1 MLLSAEL
8 SESAALPIVAGLIT
22 LPLKC
27 LCLNLHNLWIW
38 YLTWWTDF
46 ADVVK
51 VLEVGITL
59 GYVGESNLVTW
70 ILKIWEVFWAEE
82 GEWWRTDTLE
92 LWCWRR
98 LESPMD
104 HEDIKPVHPKGNQ
117 SWVFIGRTDAED
129 GAPIYFGHGYE
140 WPTHGKYSDA
150 GKSWRQEEKGTTEG
164 EMVGWHHRLN
174 GHEFEQTL
182 GDSEGQ
188 GSLMCCSP
196 WGWKEPD
203 MTEQLNNKN
212 INYIHICIMCM

>member
-82 GEWWRTDTLE
+82 GEWWRTDTFE

-104 HEDIKPVHPKGNQ
+104 HEDIKSINPKGNQ
-117 SWVFIGRTDAED
+117 PWIFFGKTDAKAE
-129 GAPIYFGHGYE
+129 ALIL
-140 WPTHGKYSDA
+140 WPPDVKSWLIGKDPDA
-150 GKSWRQEEKGTTEG
+150 GK
-164 EMVGWHHRLN
+164 
-174 GHEFEQTL
+174 
-182 GDSEGQ
+182 D
-188 GSLMCCSP
+188 
-196 WGWKEPD
+196 
-203 MTEQLNNKN
+203 
-212 INYIHICIMCM
+212 